1 MARLITQCA
10 MRVLLAATAAAQ
22 QGTAALRGH
31 VAHQQG
37 AVLPGVSVVVRNQAT
52 GMFREAVTNPDGTF
66 FITALTP
73 GRYEVSADLT
83 GFKKYVRPDVL
94 LEVGRT
100 AIIDVELQVGSL
112 EESVTVTAESQ
123 LVDVTSKEV
132 GGNITS
138 RELVDLPSIN
148 RNYIGFVGLLPGIIR
163 TSPPSRSAPTRST

>member
-10 MRVLLAATAAAQ
+10 MWVLRLRRPRPSKARPHCAATWP
-22 QGTAALRGH
+22 TSR
-31 VAHQQG
+31 
-37 AVLPGVSVVVRNQAT
+37 VLPGVSVVVRNQAT

-66 FITALTP
+66 FITGLTP
-73 GRYEVSADLT
+73 GRYGVSADLT